1 MDWFYLILAG
11 ALEIVWATGLKYTD
25 GFSKL
30 LPSIGTIAALIV
42 SFLFLAQ
49 ALRTLPIGTGYAIWT
64 GIGTV
69 GTAIAGIILFGE
81 SREFTRLVCIA
92 MIILGIIG
100 LKLAT
105 PSSV

>member
-11 ALEIVWATGLKYTD
+11 VLEIVWATGLKYTD

-69 GTAIAGIILFGE
+69 GTAIVGIMLFGE